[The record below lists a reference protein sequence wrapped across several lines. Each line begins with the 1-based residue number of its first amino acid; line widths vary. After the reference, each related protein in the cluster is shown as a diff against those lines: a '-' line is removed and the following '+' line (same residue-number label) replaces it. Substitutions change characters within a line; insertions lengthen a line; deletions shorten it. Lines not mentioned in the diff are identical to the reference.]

1 MGRGWLEME
10 IEKDVGKFRGTTH
23 HIHKIELYFSY
34 RTYCKTGL
42 CCSQL
47 NHMANYICSGY
58 LTIVHGIA
66 FRMATILI

>member
-1 MGRGWLEME
+1 ME
-10 IEKDVGKFRGTTH
+10 IEKDVGNFTVTTH

-34 RTYCKTGL
+34 KTGL
-42 CCSQL
+42 CYSQL

-66 FRMATILI
+66 FRMAAILI